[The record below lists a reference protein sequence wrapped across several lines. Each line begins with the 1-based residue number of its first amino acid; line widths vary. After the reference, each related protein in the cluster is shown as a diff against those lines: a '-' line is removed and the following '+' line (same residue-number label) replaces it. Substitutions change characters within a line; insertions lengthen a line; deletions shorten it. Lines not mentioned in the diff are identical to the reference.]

1 MCRERLSQD
10 APCQCSQAICPQK
23 ALCDRGSGESSDVLA
38 LVVVGRVEHLR
49 RHICKPE
56 AEGQGKTGVGHPNCS
71 VGHDWPLTLFPAHD
85 PVHE

>member
-1 MCRERLSQD
+1 MHRVIAVRRSARRKRS
-10 APCQCSQAICPQK
+10 AP
-23 ALCDRGSGESSDVLA
+23 GSGESSDVLA